1 MAWHIPR
8 ELMNNNPLTEEEV
21 KRRYSERGFTIINYN
36 YVNNK
41 TKLLCYDSE
50 GYIVK
55 VSLDTF
61 HAKTKIYARFSPMVN
76 LEGFMYN
83 INHYR
88 ELHPG
93 CPEVIDW
100 KYIEVGKNKKKQ
112 IRLKCVCSE
121 CGETFWL
128 STEAWKRSVKTR
140 CNKCVNIESNLEI
153 KVRKWLEENKIDFIQ
168 QYRFSDCKNK
178 KALPF
183 DFYLPTFNTC
193 IEVDGEQHYKIG
205 AKIKS
210 IKFTEQDVKR
220 VQYNDKIK
228 TDYCIENN
236 IKLIRIPYYIFNIQG
251 KFEEIL
257 ITNL

>member
-1 MAWHIPR
+1 
-8 ELMNNNPLTEEEV
+8 
-21 KRRYSERGFTIINYN
+21 
-36 YVNNK
+36 
-41 TKLLCYDSE
+41 
-50 GYIVK
+50 
-55 VSLDTF
+55 
-61 HAKTKIYARFSPMVN
+61 MVN

-183 DFYLPTFNTC
+183 DFYLPAFNTC

-205 AKIKS
+205 AKIKN

-236 IKLIRIPYYIFNIQG
+236 IKLIRIPYYIFDIQG

-257 ITNL
+257 TTNL